1 MAYKNVAP
9 TEYTETQFF
18 LFGSSRVVGQAQKK
32 LRGAKKIPAADE
44 GAPLGSPPLSSVVL
58 LSFSHFLS
66 GFGFLVFLKEKRKE
80 KKIFYGL

>member
-44 GAPLGSPPLSSVVL
+44 FYSIKKYSY
-58 LSFSHFLS
+58 FR
-66 GFGFLVFLKEKRKE
+66 FLVLCIAD
-80 KKIFYGL
+80 KKVVYQISLTAEHVGG